1 MADIAPRLKSIKQ
14 RIVELAR
21 LAATEQAEAA
31 HMLAAELTD
40 ELDLVMEEASAPQGT
55 GVRPQP
61 ARLPVPRDDV
71 VKCPRC
77 ALRSFTFQKGTVRK
91 AADAAGGFEA
101 LYKCMSCGH
110 EDWRENG

>member
-21 LAATEQAEAA
+21 LAGNEQAEAA

-40 ELDLVMEEASAPQGT
+40 ELDRVMEEASAPQVAGA
-55 GVRPQP
+55 RPQP
-61 ARLPVPRDDV
+61 TRLPVPRDEV

-77 ALRSFTFQKGTVRK
+77 TLRSFTFQKGTVRK

-101 LYKCMSCGH
+101 LFKCMSCGH
-110 EDWRENG
+110 EGWREIG

>member
-21 LAATEQAEAA
+21 LAASDRAQAA

-40 ELDLVMEEASAPQGT
+40 ELDRVMEEASAPQVAGA
-55 GVRPQP
+55 RPQP
-61 ARLPVPRDDV
+61 ARLPVPRDEV

-77 ALRSFTFQKGTVRK
+77 TLRSFTFQKGTVRK
-91 AADAAGGFEA
+91 AADATGGFEA
-101 LYKCMSCGH
+101 LFKCMSCGH
-110 EDWRENG
+110 EGWREIG

>member
-21 LAATEQAEAA
+21 LAGAEQAEAA

-40 ELDLVMEEASAPQGT
+40 ELDRLMEGVSTPQGS
-55 GVRPQP
+55 VARPQP
-61 ARLPVPRDDV
+61 ARQPVPRDEV

-77 ALRSFTFQKGTVRK
+77 TLRSFTFQKGSIRE
-91 AADAAGGFEA
+91 AAGGFEA

-110 EDWRENG
+110 EGWREIG

>member
-21 LAATEQAEAA
+21 LAASDQAEAA

-40 ELDLVMEEASAPQGT
+40 ELDHVMEEASAPQGARQ
-55 GVRPQP
+55 RPT
-61 ARLPVPRDDV
+61 RLPVPRDDV

-77 ALRSFTFQKGTVRK
+77 TLRSFTFQKGTVRK
-91 AADAAGGFEA
+91 AADTAGGFEA

-110 EDWRENG
+110 EGWREIG